1 MNYDSEARETD
12 IFCVIKSLFRN
23 FCVVLTICLCCCST
37 NQIGSADGTVKL
49 FQLSGKRLLA
59 TYIHSA
65 RLDADATAAAAAAAS
80 ADRSAMR
87 TVREGSNEM
96 DDGEGEME
104 GEEEGNG
111 YDSDGEERLDAVL
124 GVECVGFAN
133 GEWKFV
139 ASGGMDKT
147 LKVWDTMTGT
157 VRCSCMHGGSVVALV
172 WHSSLPLVA
181 TAALDNVVRIWDARN
196 GALLQELT
204 GHNDLVTS
212 IDMVPITAENRIE
225 GTGDA
230 TDMII
235 SVSDD
240 RTARVFL
247 VNMNSLIVA

>member
-1 MNYDSEARETD
+1 MNYDSEALKAVTFS
-12 IFCVIKSLFRN
+12 ITN
-23 FCVVLTICLCCCST
+23 FLCFAT
-37 NQIGSADGTVKL
+37 MRFTHNLPILNLHPLGSADGTVKL
-49 FQLSGKRLLA
+49 FQLSGKRMLA

-80 ADRSAMR
+80 ADRSMR
-87 TVREGSNEM
+87 TVREGNNEM

-104 GEEEGNG
+104 GEEDGNG
-111 YDSDGEERLDAVL
+111 YDSEGEERLDAVL

-212 IDMVPITAENRIE
+212 IDMVPITNENRIE

>member
-1 MNYDSEARETD
+1 MLY
-12 IFCVIKSLFRN
+12 KS
-23 FCVVLTICLCCCST
+23 
-37 NQIGSADGTVKL
+37 GSADGTVKL
-49 FQLSGKRLLA
+49 FQLSGKRLLQ
-59 TYIHSA
+59 TFIHSA
-65 RLDADATAAAAAAAS
+65 RLDEDATAAAAAAAS
-80 ADRSAMR
+80 ADRTSMR
-87 TVREGSNEM
+87 TVREASNE
-96 DDGEGEME
+96 E
-104 GEEEGNG
+104 GEEEDGDMDDEG
-111 YDSDGEERLDAVL
+111 GADYDSDGGEERLDAVL

-147 LKVWDTMTGT
+147 LKVWDTMTG
-157 VRCSCMHGGSVVALV
+157 VARCTCVHGGSVVALV
-172 WHSSLPLVA
+172 WHSSLPLIA

-212 IDMVPITAENRIE
+212 IDMVPITSENRID

-240 RTARVFL
+240 KTARIFL
-247 VNMNSLIVA
+247 VNMNSLVVA

>member
-1 MNYDSEARETD
+1 M
-12 IFCVIKSLFRN
+12 
-23 FCVVLTICLCCCST
+23 
-37 NQIGSADGTVKL
+37 KL
-49 FQLSGKRLLA
+49 YQLSGKRLLQ
-59 TYIHSA
+59 TFIHSA

-80 ADRSAMR
+80 VDRANMR
-87 TVREGSNEM
+87 TVREADNEM
-96 DDGEGEME
+96 EDGEDGDLDAGE
-104 GEEEGNG
+104 GAG
-111 YDSDGEERLDAVL
+111 YDSDEGEERLDAVL

-147 LKVWDTMTGT
+147 LKVWDTMTGV
-157 VRCSCMHGGSVVALV
+157 VRCTCMHGGSVVALV
-172 WHSSLPLVA
+172 WHSSLPLIA

-212 IDMVPITAENRIE
+212 IDMVPITSENRID

-240 RTARVFL
+240 HTARVFL
-247 VNMNSLIVA
+247 VNMASLIVA